1 MIKLHGNTKWAVHE
15 QYQKD
20 KAQGKKEVDIFT
32 EQKHSMVLTQ

>member
-1 MIKLHGNTKWAVHE
+1 MIKLHDNTNWAIHE

-32 EQKHSMVLTQ
+32 EEKHSMVLTQ